1 MSALDFPRMEG
12 GKLESDEHDEMTQ
25 VAVTSAATHTN
36 PTQSLFLP
44 FQMMESLSEKL
55 KLLDYEQR
63 YCYRNRI
70 KGLSKLYF
78 VVPTNPGEQFNT
90 FVGLAAWLINEAGLA
105 MEMPQEYDDPNA
117 TIATVLDSLRSLV
130 GQAPEFPPS
139 KLKSGCGE
147 YCIHVL
153 DLLADTA
160 IKQKYIS
167 FEPPLLDEKIEAES
181 ITSVIEDTTAS
192 ASEEGDLVEWT
203 GNKVCVDGVTSEL
216 RSGIICDSEVDADS
230 DDDENDLVAVNL
242 ECMSK
247 SQAVPDTVQ
256 NDISLDEEP
265 SFIDSHGPFGGLLTE
280 AVARHPHSQQASEL
294 AVETMASVERGDWQM
309 EVERVL
315 PQLRLATYAEARDW
329 RSRLDQI
336 DHHSRSINVCFTE
349 SRGHL
354 KTLQEDLSRGLDKI
368 SSREKYINSQ
378 IDRVLTEYRCVQDRL
393 SEVKEAY
400 TQASGNIAERSKALA
415 QLSEEVERVKQEM
428 EQRGSSMTDGSPVVH
443 IKQAIQRLK
452 AENVAMEI
460 RTGVLEHTLLRLHLR
475 AREESQ
481 KPLFTRPL
489 GTLLAN
495 APLESGGVDVI

>member
-1 MSALDFPRMEG
+1 MEG
-12 GKLESDEHDEMTQ
+12 GKLESDEHDEITQ
-25 VAVTSAATHTN
+25 AAVTSAAIHTT
-36 PTQSLFLP
+36 PAQSVFLP
-44 FQMMESLSEKL
+44 FQMMESFLEKL
-55 KLLDYEQR
+55 KLLDYER
-63 YCYRNRI
+63 CYCSRNRI

-78 VVPTNPGEQFNT
+78 VFPTNPGEQFNT
-90 FVGLAAWLINEAGLA
+90 FVGLAAWLINEAGFS

-153 DLLADTA
+153 DLLADMA
-160 IKQKYIS
+160 IKQKCIA
-167 FEPPLLDEKIEAES
+167 FEPPQLDEKVDTES
-181 ITSVIEDTTAS
+181 IASVIEDTIAS

-203 GNKVCVDGVTSEL
+203 GNKVCVDGVTTEV
-216 RSGIICDSEVDADS
+216 RNGIICDSEVDVDS
-230 DDDENDLVAVNL
+230 DDDGNDLGAVNL
-242 ECMSK
+242 ERISK
-247 SQAVPDTVQ
+247 SQAVPNAAQ
-256 NDISLDEEP
+256 NDVFLGEEP

-280 AVARHPHSQQASEL
+280 AVVRHPCSRQASEVAL
-294 AVETMASVERGDWQM
+294 DSTAAVERGDWQM

-315 PQLRLATYAEARDW
+315 PQLRVAACSEARDW

-336 DHHSRSINVCFTE
+336 DHHNRAINVCFTE

-393 SEVKEAY
+393 SEVKEEY
-400 TQASGNIAERSKALA
+400 TRASRNIAERSKALA

-481 KPLFTRPL
+481 KPLFMRPL

-495 APLESGGVDVI
+495 APLESGGVDVV

>member
-1 MSALDFPRMEG
+1 MEG
-12 GKLESDEHDEMTQ
+12 GKLESDEHDEITQ
-25 VAVTSAATHTN
+25 APVSSAAIHN
-36 PTQSLFLP
+36 YPAQSLFLP
-44 FQMMESLSEKL
+44 FQMMGSLLEKL

-63 YCYRNRI
+63 YCSLNRI
-70 KGLSKLYF
+70 RGLSRLYF
-78 VVPTNPGEQFNT
+78 AIPTNPGEQFNT
-90 FVGLAAWLINEAGLA
+90 FVSLAAWLINESGFS

-117 TIATVLDSLRSLV
+117 TIATVLDSLRSLL

-153 DLLADTA
+153 DLLADIA
-160 IKQKYIS
+160 IKRKCIA
-167 FEPPLLDEKIEAES
+167 FEPPELDEKVDVES
-181 ITSVIEDTTAS
+181 VSSVMEDKTVS

-203 GNKVCVDGVTSEL
+203 GNRVCVDGVTADL
-216 RSGIICDSEVDADS
+216 RPGIICDSEVDVDS
-230 DDDENDLVAVNL
+230 NGDENDLGDVNL
-242 ECMSK
+242 ERMSK
-247 SQAVPDTVQ
+247 SHIVLNETQ
-256 NDISLDEEP
+256 NDVSLSEEP
-265 SFIDSHGPFGGLLTE
+265 SFIDSHGPFGGLLADVGVRRPRSRQTSE
-280 AVARHPHSQQASEL
+280 VALDSTP
-294 AVETMASVERGDWQM
+294 AVEQGDWQM

-315 PQLRLATYAEARDW
+315 PQLRVATCTEARDW

-336 DHHSRSINVCFTE
+336 DHHSRAINACFTD

-378 IDRVLTEYRCVQDRL
+378 IDRVLTEYRCAQDRL
-393 SEVKEAY
+393 SEVKEEY
-400 TQASGNIAERSKALA
+400 TQASRNITERSKALA

-481 KPLFTRPL
+481 KPLFMRPL

-495 APLESGGVDVI
+495 ASLEGGGVDVV